1 MSYWAVV
8 GLRPLVELA
17 LVLAEHPKFIRI
29 FEDKVTLE
37 FGGKEE
43 ELKLWNLD
51 DVEYEVRKKNGKVVI
66 KDFDDSLH
74 IQMYILKYSLEKMNI
89 TNIVWEKEPKYEV
102 VKSGTK
108 CVGYDYP
115 RTQKYL
121 EVENA
126 ERILTINFPSYYR
139 WYPFRDENNYV
150 ILDSGEIF
158 YAGVMEG
165 IEHHCHRSDIDE
177 LTERIAE
184 LVLKPRTYT
193 TRRGDYDAK
202 VFQFAEVYY
211 YNEKHKL
218 LYETLRAVFRRIEPK
233 FRYY

>member
-1 MSYWAVV
+1 MR
-8 GLRPLVELA
+8 LLVELE
-17 LVLAEHPKFIRI
+17 LKLGDVSKVMRI
-29 FEDKVTLE
+29 YEDKVTLE
-37 FGGKEE
+37 FQGKEE

-51 DVEYEVRKKNGKVVI
+51 DVVYEVRKKNGKVVI

-102 VKSGTK
+102 IKSGTR

-139 WYPFRDENNYV
+139 WYPFRDENSYV
-150 ILDSGEIF
+150 VLSSGEIF

-165 IEHHCHRSDIDE
+165 IEHYCHRSDIDE
-177 LTERIAE
+177 LTDRIAE
-184 LVLKPRTYT
+184 LVLKPKTYT

-202 VFQFAEVYY
+202 VPQFAEVYY

-218 LYETLRAVFRRIEPK
+218 LYETLHAIFRRIEPK